1 MPIATLADYKAELGA
16 QRDIN
21 AINVATLTT
30 IAGRWSDLWTV
41 TPPVGAVPTTAVAP
55 TRTTAGALGQ
65 ENPAGGSLKAIIGA
79 RFSSLN
85 PGNYML
91 IDRLSHQGGLSGT
104 VTTAQTTNL
113 PTAAL
118 TRYTG
123 GDGVMIGLRIY
134 TQIGTTATTVTA
146 TYTNQAGTGSRV
158 TPLVAFG
165 GTGFREAGRIILLP
179 LQAGDTGVQSVQSVT
194 VTATTG
200 TAGAF
205 GVTLFKPLYVVCVPD
220 GSGVLPAGG
229 YLSGSTFG
237 GVPNVENDSCLS
249 LLYCG
254 QSTNAQGAGAILFA
268 EHS

>member
-1 MPIATLADYKAELGA
+1 MAIADLDTYKAELGA

-21 AINVATLTT
+21 GLNVATITT
-30 IAGRWSDLWTV
+30 AAGRWYDLWTV
-41 TPPVGAVPTTAVAP
+41 TPPVGAAPTTAAAP

-65 ENPAGGSLKAIIGA
+65 ENPASGSQKSIIGV
-79 RFSSLN
+79 RFSALN
-85 PGNYML
+85 PGQYML
-91 IDRLSHQGGLSGT
+91 IDRLSHQGGLSGI

-113 PTAAL
+113 PTSAL
-118 TRYTG
+118 TRYTSG
-123 GDGVMIGLRIY
+123 EGVMIGLTIY
-134 TQIGTTATTVTA
+134 TQIGTTATTVSA
-146 TYTNQAGTGSRV
+146 TYTNSGGTGSRV
-158 TPLVAFG
+158 TPLVVFG
-165 GTGFREAGRIILLP
+165 GTAFREARRMVLLP

-205 GVTLFKPLYVVCVPD
+205 GVTLFKPLYVICVPD

-237 GVPNVENDSCLS
+237 GIPAVVDNACIS

-254 QSTNAQGAGAILFA
+254 MSTNAQGAGAVLFS
-268 EHS
+268 EN

>member
-1 MPIATLADYKAELGA
+1 VPLADLDAYKTALGA
-16 QRDIN
+16 QRDLN
-21 AINVATLTT
+21 GLNVTSLTT

-41 TPPVGAVPTTAVAP
+41 TPPVGVAPTTAAAP
-55 TRTTAGALGQ
+55 TRATAGALGQ
-65 ENPAGGSLKAIIGA
+65 ENPAGGSKKAIVSA
-79 RFSSLN
+79 RFSALN
-85 PGNYML
+85 AGQYLL

-118 TRYTG
+118 TRYTS
-123 GDGVMIGLRIY
+123 GDGVMLALVVY
-134 TQIGTTATTVTA
+134 TQIGTTSTTVSA

-158 TPLVAFG
+158 TPLVLFG
-165 GTGFREAGRIILLP
+165 ATGFREAARVILLP
-179 LQAGDTGVQSVQSVT
+179 LQAGDTGVRSVQSVT

-205 GVTLFKPLYVVCVPD
+205 GVLLFKPLFNICVND
-220 GSGVLPAGG
+220 GVLPAGG
-229 YLSGSTFG
+229 FLSGNTFG
-237 GVPNVENDSCLS
+237 GIPDLVDDACVS

-268 EHS
+268 EH